1 MCVHYVHSCLKSV
14 PTDHL
19 MSLAV
24 LRQHAMKF
32 PKVRTVEPCQGMRGD
47 KVEIAGQL
55 ALVTRSGCWL
65 TSPQCTLVRG
75 VTRGAGHLESRCF
88 WWKSHNLRV
97 NTLVSQHPLASYLV
111 ISGILPSMGAG
122 HLHIWSYLMV
132 FTHVNAR
139 VSWHPAGEHVIQVG
153 MLLSPSLEHGG
164 MSYRSIGSP
173 KQTGIDCWQLVRV
186 VLAYPDFF

>member
-14 PTDHL
+14 L
-19 MSLAV
+19 SLAV

-32 PKVRTVEPCQGMRGD
+32 PKARTVEPCQGMRGD
-47 KVEIAGQL
+47 KVEIAGQQ
-55 ALVTRSGCWL
+55 ALVSGCWL

-88 WWKSHNLRV
+88 WWKSHNLPL

-122 HLHIWSYLMV
+122 RLHI
-132 FTHVNAR
+132 
-139 VSWHPAGEHVIQVG
+139 
-153 MLLSPSLEHGG
+153 
-164 MSYRSIGSP
+164 
-173 KQTGIDCWQLVRV
+173 
-186 VLAYPDFF
+186 